1 MRRRGGWRWILGLA
15 ILGIGMAGP
24 VDGMAQSSP
33 PEAAGHGDASG
44 RAFVAGVGA
53 VIGTIVYAP
62 FKALVLCPLSAVGS
76 VATRAVTA
84 GSEADTADYVL
95 RLGCTGTYAVSPE
108 MVQGR
113 EAFRAYD
120 ER

>member
-1 MRRRGGWRWILGLA
+1 MRRRGVWRWLLGLA
-15 ILGIGMAGP
+15 VLGIGMAGP
-24 VDGMAQSSP
+24 VTGMAQSSP
-33 PEAAGHGDASG
+33 PEAAGHADASG

-76 VATRAVTA
+76 GATYAATA
-84 GSEADTADYVL
+84 GREADAADYVL
-95 RLGCTGTYAVSPE
+95 RVGCTGTYVVSPD

-113 EAFRAYD
+113 EPFRAYD